1 MRNKIAKRIRRLI
14 DQNAIEPMIMV
25 RNHCG
30 SRTEDMDAN
39 CLYKNY
45 KRLYKQGKI
54 KLPREQKR
62 K

>member
-1 MRNKIAKRIRRLI
+1 MRQKKAKQIRRLLKE
-14 DQNAIEPMIMV
+14 NPIEPMILV

-30 SRTEDMDAN
+30 SRTEEMSRKGIYRN
-39 CLYKNY
+39 F

-54 KLPREQKR
+54 SLR